1 MEKGFIRT
9 GCKPSTMLL
18 KHFLGQEWKLT
29 LGALVAGLLANIAT
43 LLFSVSIGK
52 YYQLVIGTDSPRG
65 RIFDVMLFEI
75 TSLDTLFYLFGMV
88 IIVHFMTSFTVRY
101 MADLSGE
108 RLVKSLRE
116 SLFFHQ
122 LSKPL
127 HNIQKP
133 AGKQLLRYSGDLGS
147 VKRLVSRGAI
157 GAAKDLLL
165 IVLGFGLLFFLNASL
180 ASLIAVVSFTAMFV
194 LLIVN
199 RRLMQGSAAVRG
211 QRSSNLNFVSKRLH
225 TLFTIQL
232 MEREVKETQKFV
244 RRSNKLY
251 QRVKGWLLKENLQ
264 KAIVPSF
271 MYSLL
276 LAVMVYGA
284 YLSQLEHEKVE
295 GTTLLIFIMFL
306 LSIIPAFRRLLYAQR
321 HWREGLISLRKVIMQ
336 LREESSGNKHFQSPA
351 ITSGNLN
358 IRPFTKKMEDG
369 KCLSFPALE
378 AQKGRAGYWK
388 APTGAGKSQ
397 LLLMVAGIVPCPS
410 DSIYVDG
417 DDLSNL
423 DSAQLRSHIGL
434 FTSDA
439 PLLGNT
445 LSGVLGNPRR
455 ERLKRA
461 IHLLQQLGMPTPE
474 VDNLKIEIGEGGSLL
489 SAGEVKKVQLVRT
502 LINPKSLMLLDDP
515 FAGLEGSSSRQLHR
529 ILNALKK
536 ESTVLL
542 VMHTEP
548 EMKEENGEWLFDDTL
563 EKSNASTQLLKETA
577 NKKNSHLFNSLCSI
591 E

>member
-9 GCKPSTMLL
+9 DCNPRTMLL
-18 KHFLGQEWKLT
+18 KHFLVREWKLT
-29 LGALVAGLLANIAT
+29 LGALVAGLLANIAI
-43 LLFSVSIGK
+43 LIFSVSIGK

-75 TSLDTLFYLFGMV
+75 TSLYTLFYLFGTF
-88 IIVHFMTSFTVRY
+88 IIVHFIASFTVRY

-108 RLVKSLRE
+108 RLAKSLRE

-127 HNIQKP
+127 HRLQKP
-133 AGKQLLRYSGDLGS
+133 AGKQLLRYSGDMGS
-147 VKRLVSRGAI
+147 VKRLVSRGTI

-165 IVLGFGLLFFLNASL
+165 ILLGFGLLFFLNVPL
-180 ASLIAVVSFTAMFV
+180 ASLIAVVTFAAMFF

-225 TLFTIQL
+225 ALFTIQL
-232 MEREVKETQKFV
+232 MEREVKETRKFV
-244 RRSNKLY
+244 RRSDKLY

-264 KAIVPSF
+264 KAVVPSF
-271 MYSLL
+271 MYCLL

-284 YLSQLEHEKVE
+284 HLSQLEYEKVE

-321 HWREGLISLRKVIMQ
+321 HWRDGLISLRKITMQ
-336 LREESSGNKHFQSPA
+336 LREESTSKKYILLPPIISGS
-351 ITSGNLN
+351 LN
-358 IRPFTKKMEDG
+358 IRTFTKKMEDG
-369 KCLSFPALE
+369 KCLNFPALK
-378 AQKGRAGYWK
+378 AQKGWAGYWK

-397 LLLMVAGIVPCPS
+397 LLLMVAGIVPCPP
-410 DSIYVDG
+410 DSVYVDG
-417 DDLSNL
+417 HDLSNL
-423 DSAQLRSHIGL
+423 DAAQLRSHIGL

-455 ERLKRA
+455 ERLERA
-461 IHLLQQLGMPTPE
+461 MHLLELLGLKVSE
-474 VDNLKIEIGEGGSLL
+474 VDNLNIEIGEGGSLL

-502 LINPKSLMLLDDP
+502 LINPKSIMLFDDP
-515 FAGLEGSSSRQLHR
+515 FAGLDGSSCQQLHS
-529 ILNALKK
+529 IINALKK

-542 VMHTEP
+542 VMLNEP
-548 EMKEENGEWLFDDTL
+548 GIMAVKGEWQFDDPT
-563 EKSNASTQLLKETA
+563 EKPNLYSSVRK
-577 NKKNSHLFNSLCSI
+577 
-591 E
+591 